1 MRWHTFFNPPA
12 RIVPNMLDRLSDRIT
27 RALMAPFALPVLFGV
42 YLALRAM
49 VIAAAVVPSS
59 DADWYY
65 AHGAMLAHGLGYLNG
80 RGMPTA
86 FWPVGWPW
94 LLSLAFRA
102 FGVSIWT
109 VGAINW
115 AASALT
121 AWLTLDLGRR
131 LTGSELAARCGLLL
145 LAVYPNAIL
154 YVPLALTEVLYTAVL
169 MGGIW
174 LMIARP
180 QWLATVAAG
189 LVFGVATLV
198 KAQTLVI
205 IPAIALIMLYRQGD
219 VWRRAPQVAVRT
231 LVIFLAAALV
241 IAPWT
246 LRNHRELGAWVT
258 VSTNGGITLLTG
270 NNDSARGGYTPDDA
284 LVHSIDPLKE
294 RDEVAYDAQ
303 SRALGVGW
311 IKAHPVRFAALA
323 PLKVWHLWGP
333 DGEGQWA
340 YETGSWA
347 FRAAP
352 HAFLAVR
359 AINQVWY
366 WLLLVAFVV
375 APWPI
380 VVARRK
386 ARARVVDW
394 WLVAYVVALFPTAIA
409 VVFSGQSR
417 FHYPAMPFVC
427 MIAGWLMARWLARRG
442 TFPPS

>member
-1 MRWHTFFNPPA
+1 M
-12 RIVPNMLDRLSDRIT
+12 IDRMSDRII
-27 RALMAPFALPVLFGV
+27 RLLMAPAALPVIFAV
-42 YLALRAM
+42 YLGLRAM
-49 VIAAAVVPSS
+49 VIAGAVMPSS

-65 AHGAMLAHGLGYLNG
+65 GHGAMLAHGLGYLNG

-94 LLSLAFRA
+94 LLSLAFRVL
-102 FGVSIWT
+102 GVSIWT

-115 AASALT
+115 LASALT

-131 LTGSELAARCGLLL
+131 LTGSEVAARCGLLM

-154 YVPLALTEVLYTAVL
+154 YVPLALTEVVYTALL

-174 LMIARP
+174 LMIARQGSP
-180 QWLATVAAG
+180 AGWLATVAAG

-205 IPAIALIMLYRQGD
+205 IPAIALIMLCRQGD
-219 VWRRAPQVAVRT
+219 IARRLPGVAARMIV
-231 LVIFLAAALV
+231 VFIAAALV

-270 NNDSARGGYTPDDA
+270 NNDSARGGYTPDDP
-284 LVHSIDPLKE
+284 LVHSIDALKD

-303 SRALGVGW
+303 ARALGTGW
-311 IKAHPVRFAALA
+311 IMTHPARFAALA

-347 FRAAP
+347 FAAAP

-359 AINQVWY
+359 AANQVWY
-366 WLLLVAFVV
+366 WLLLIAFAV
-375 APWPI
+375 APWRM
-380 VVARRK
+380 VVTRR
-386 ARARVVDW
+386 AAGERVIDW
-394 WLVAYVVALFPTAIA
+394 WLIGYVVALFPTGIA

-427 MIAGWLMARWLARRG
+427 LIAGWLVADWLARRRRC
-442 TFPPS
+442 FPPS

>member
-1 MRWHTFFNPPA
+1 
-12 RIVPNMLDRLSDRIT
+12 MLDRLSDRIV
-27 RALMAPFALPVLFGV
+27 RLLMAPAALPVVFGV
-42 YLALRAM
+42 YLALRAL
-49 VIAAAVVPSS
+49 VIAGAVVPSS

-65 AHGAMLAHGLGYLNG
+65 GHGAMLAHGLGYLNG

-115 AASALT
+115 LASALT

-131 LTGSELAARCGLLL
+131 LSGSELAARCGLLM

-154 YVPLALTEVLYTAVL
+154 YVPLALTEVMYTALL

-180 QWLATVAAG
+180 NWLATIAAG
-189 LVFGVATLV
+189 IVFGVATLV

-205 IPAIALIMLYRQGD
+205 IPAIALIMLCRQGE
-219 VWRRAPQVAVRT
+219 VRRRLPQVAART
-231 LVIFLAAALV
+231 MVVFIAAALV

-246 LRNHRELGAWVT
+246 VRNHRELGAWVT

-284 LVHSIDPLKE
+284 LVHSIDALKD

-311 IKAHPVRFAALA
+311 IKAHPARFVALA

-347 FRAAP
+347 FAAMP

-366 WLLLVAFVV
+366 WLLLVACGV
-375 APWPI
+375 APWRM
-380 VVARRK
+380 VVARR
-386 ARARVVDW
+386 AAGQRVIDW

-427 MIAGWLMARWLARRG
+427 LIAGWLVADWLLRRSRS
-442 TFPPS
+442 FPPS

>member
-1 MRWHTFFNPPA
+1 
-12 RIVPNMLDRLSDRIT
+12 MLDRLANRFV
-27 RALMAPFALPVLFGV
+27 ALLMAPRALPVLF
-42 YLALRAM
+42 ALFLVPRA
-49 VIAAAVVPSS
+49 VIIACAVTPSS

-65 AHGAMLAHGLGYLNG
+65 GHGAMLAHGLGYLNG

-94 LLSLAFRA
+94 LLSLGFRVL
-102 FGVSIWT
+102 GVSIWT

-115 AASALT
+115 LASALT

-131 LTGSELAARCGLLL
+131 LTGSELGGSELGGSELAGRIGLLA
-145 LAVYPNAIL
+145 LAVYPNSIL
-154 YVPLALTEVLYTAVL
+154 YVPLALTEVTYTALL
-169 MGGIW
+169 MAGIW
-174 LMIARP
+174 LMVARRG
-180 QWLATVAAG
+180 WAATGAAG
-189 LVFGVATLV
+189 LIFGIATLV

-205 IPAIALIMLYRQGD
+205 VPAILLIMLLREGQ
-219 VWRRAPQVAVRT
+219 VWRRMPHVAARGMVV
-231 LVIFLAAALV
+231 LLAAALV
-241 IAPWT
+241 IGPWT

-270 NNDSARGGYTPDDA
+270 NNDSARGGYTPDDP
-284 LVHSIDPLKE
+284 LVHRLDPLKDT
-294 RDEVAYDAQ
+294 DEVAYDAQ
-303 SRALGVGW
+303 ARRLGTNW
-311 IKAHPVRFAALA
+311 IKANPARFAALA

-359 AINQVWY
+359 AANQVWY
-366 WLLLVAFVV
+366 WLLLIAFAA
-375 APWPI
+375 APWRI
-380 VVARRK
+380 VAARRAQG
-386 ARARVVDW
+386 ARAIDW
-394 WLVAYVVALFPTAIA
+394 WMAAYVVALFPTAIA

-427 MIAGWLMARWLARRG
+427 LIAGGLVADWLSRRVRA
-442 TFPPS
+442 

>member
-1 MRWHTFFNPPA
+1 M
-12 RIVPNMLDRLSDRIT
+12 IDRLSNRIVC
-27 RALMAPFALPVLFGV
+27 LVMAPAALPVMFAV
-42 YLALRAM
+42 YLGLRAV
-49 VIAAAVVPSS
+49 VIGAAVAPSS

-65 AHGAMLAHGLGYLNG
+65 SRGAMLAHGLGYLNG

-94 LLSLAFRA
+94 LLSLAFRM

-115 AASALT
+115 LASALT
-121 AWLTLDLGRR
+121 GWLTLDLGRR
-131 LTGSELAARCGLLL
+131 LTGSELAARCGLLM

-154 YVPLALTEVLYTAVL
+154 YVPLALTEVMYTALL
-169 MGGIW
+169 MGGIR
-174 LMIARP
+174 LMIAR
-180 QWLATVAAG
+180 QGSLAGWLVTLAAG

-205 IPAIALIMLYRQGD
+205 VPAIALIMLCRQGD
-219 VWRRAPQVAVRT
+219 IWRRLRHVATRT
-231 LVIFLAAALV
+231 IVVFIAAALV

-246 LRNHRELGAWVT
+246 VRNHRELGAWII

-284 LVHSIDPLKE
+284 LVHSIDALKD
-294 RDEVAYDAQ
+294 RDEVAYDTQA
-303 SRALGVGW
+303 RALGSGW
-311 IKAHPVRFAALA
+311 IKTHPVRFAALA

-347 FRAAP
+347 FGSAP

-359 AINQVWY
+359 AVNQVWY
-366 WLLLVAFVV
+366 WLLLITFVV
-375 APWPI
+375 APWRI
-380 VVARRK
+380 VVARR
-386 ARARVVDW
+386 AAGQRVIDW
-394 WLVAYVVALFPTAIA
+394 WLIAYVSALFPTAIA

-427 MIAGWLMARWLARRG
+427 LIAGWLVADWLTRRG
-442 TFPPS
+442 HIRGNGAFPPS

>member
-1 MRWHTFFNPPA
+1 MVMTRGMLVRPTPVPLA
-12 RIVPNMLDRLSDRIT
+12 DRIV
-27 RALMAPFALPVLFGV
+27 RALMAPTALPVLFGV
-42 YLALRAM
+42 YLVLRAV
-49 VIAAAVVPSS
+49 VIAGAVVPSS

-65 AHGAMLAHGLGYLNG
+65 GHGAMLAHGLGYLNG

-115 AASALT
+115 LASALT
-121 AWLTLDLGRR
+121 GWLTLDLGRR
-131 LTGSELAARCGLLL
+131 LTGSELAARCGLAL

-154 YVPLALTEVLYTAVL
+154 YVPLALTEVLYTALL

-174 LMIARP
+174 LMIAHKGSAP
-180 QWLATVAAG
+180 GWLATIAAG

-205 IPAIALIMLYRQGD
+205 IPAIALIMLCRQGD
-219 VWRRAPQVAVRT
+219 IRRRLLPVAART
-231 LVIFLAAALV
+231 LVIVFGAALV

-246 LRNHRELGAWVT
+246 VRNHRELGAWVT

-284 LVHSIDPLKE
+284 LVHRIDALKD
-294 RDEVAYDAQ
+294 RDEVAYDAA
-303 SRALGVGW
+303 SRALGAGW
-311 IKAHPVRFAALA
+311 IRAHPARFVALA

-366 WLLLVAFVV
+366 WLLLIAFVI
-375 APWPI
+375 APWQI
-380 VVARRK
+380 MTARR
-386 ARARVVDW
+386 AAHARVVDW

-427 MIAGWLMARWLARRG
+427 LIAGWLVAHALARRSAV
-442 TFPPS
+442 PPS

>member
-1 MRWHTFFNPPA
+1 M
-12 RIVPNMLDRLSDRIT
+12 IDRLSDRIV
-27 RALMAPFALPVLFGV
+27 RLLMAPAALPVVFDV
-42 YLALRAM
+42 YLALRAV
-49 VIAAAVVPSS
+49 VIAGAVVPSS

-65 AHGAMLAHGLGYLNG
+65 GHGAMLAHGLGYLNG
-80 RGMPTA
+80 QGMPTA

-94 LLSLAFRA
+94 LLSLAFRV

-109 VGAINW
+109 VAGINW
-115 AASALT
+115 LASALT

-131 LTGSELAARCGLLL
+131 LSGSELAARCGLLM
-145 LAVYPNAIL
+145 LAVYPNAVL
-154 YVPLALTEVLYTAVL
+154 YVPLALTEVMYTALL

-180 QWLATVAAG
+180 GWLWTVLAG

-205 IPAIALIMLYRQGD
+205 IPAIALIMLCRQGD
-219 VWRRAPQVAVRT
+219 VWRRLPQVAART
-231 LVIFLAAALV
+231 MVVFIAAALV

-246 LRNHRELGAWVT
+246 IRNHRELGAWVT

-284 LVHSIDPLKE
+284 LVHSIDALKDS
-294 RDEVAYDAQ
+294 DEVAYDAQ

-311 IKAHPVRFAALA
+311 IKAHPTRFVALA

-347 FRAAP
+347 FKAAP

-359 AINQVWY
+359 AVNQVWY

-375 APWPI
+375 APWRMI
-380 VVARRK
+380 VARRAAG
-386 ARARVVDW
+386 ARIIDW

-427 MIAGWLMARWLARRG
+427 LIAGWLVADWLTRRNR
-442 TFPPS
+442 TFTSS

>member
-1 MRWHTFFNPPA
+1 MFA
-12 RIVPNMLDRLSDRIT
+12 RLSDRIA
-27 RALMAPFALPVLFGV
+27 RLLMAPTALPVLFGV
-42 YLALRAM
+42 YLALRAI
-49 VIAAAVVPSS
+49 VIAAAVTPSS

-65 AHGAMLAHGLGYLNG
+65 GHGAMLAHGLGYLNG
-80 RGMPTA
+80 RYLNGQGMPTA

-94 LLSLAFRA
+94 LLSLAFRL

-115 AASALT
+115 LASALT

-131 LTGSELAARCGLLL
+131 LTGSELGHSELSGRCGLLL
-145 LAVYPNAIL
+145 LAVYPNSIL
-154 YVPLALTEVLYTAVL
+154 YVPLALTEVMYTALL

-174 LMIARP
+174 LMIARSN
-180 QWLATVAAG
+180 WLATIAAG

-198 KAQTLVI
+198 KAQTLVV
-205 IPAIALIMLYRQGD
+205 IPAIALIMLCRQDGI
-219 VWRRAPQVAVRT
+219 VRRAPQVAART
-231 LVIFLAAALV
+231 IVIFIAAALV

-246 LRNHRELGAWVT
+246 LRNHRELGAWVA

-284 LVHSIDPLKE
+284 LVHSLDPIKE
-294 RDEVAYDAQ
+294 RDELAYDAQ
-303 SRALGVGW
+303 SRALGMGW
-311 IKAHPVRFAALA
+311 IKTHPVRFVMLA

-347 FRAAP
+347 FAAAP

-366 WLLLVAFVV
+366 WLLLIAFVV
-375 APWPI
+375 APWPLI
-380 VVARRK
+380 AARRK
-386 ARARVVDW
+386 AGERVIDW

-427 MIAGWLMARWLARRG
+427 LIAGWLVAQWLARRC